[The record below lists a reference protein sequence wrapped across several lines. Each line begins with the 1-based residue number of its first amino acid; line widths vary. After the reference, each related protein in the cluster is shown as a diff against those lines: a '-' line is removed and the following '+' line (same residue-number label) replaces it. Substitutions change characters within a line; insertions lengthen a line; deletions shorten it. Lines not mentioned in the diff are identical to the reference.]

1 MLLRHS
7 VAATGVAY
15 FEEIGQPMAGDK
27 GVDAKD
33 SFQYLLK
40 GYAKKPKVWKKQKH
54 VARDGCPGD
63 ARFGIAGGCKK
74 NCLTG

>member
-7 VAATGVAY
+7 VAVTDVAY
-15 FEEIGQPMAGDK
+15 FEEIGRPMAGIKCVQRK
-27 GVDAKD
+27 GT
-33 SFQYLLK
+33 QRN
-40 GYAKKPKVWKKQKH
+40 PKVWKKQKL
-54 VARDGCPGD
+54 VARDSWPGD